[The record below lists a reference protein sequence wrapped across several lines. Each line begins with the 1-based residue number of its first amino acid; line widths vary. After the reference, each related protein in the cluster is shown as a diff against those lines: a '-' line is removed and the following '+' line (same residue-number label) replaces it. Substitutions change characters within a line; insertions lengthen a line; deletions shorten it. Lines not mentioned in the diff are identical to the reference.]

1 MQIQSSSV
9 LTPIS
14 ENKRVNTS
22 GNELP
27 SSGNKSQLLPT
38 AFQAKNEQ
46 NTSEVYDF
54 TNMSR
59 REYNQLVKAGEVPLG
74 YIIFPADGI
83 DLTSNTKTQMEAV
96 QDEKINF
103 IDYYQNRI
111 AYRESTDQPTEN
123 FRDVLAD
130 LQKMQGKAIN
140 PALTKSI
147 DTYA

>member
-1 MQIQSSSV
+1 MQIPSNSV
-9 LTPIS
+9 LSSLS
-14 ENKRVNTS
+14 ENKRVSAS
-22 GNELP
+22 GNALP
-27 SSGNKSQLLPT
+27 GNGNEAQQYPP
-38 AFQAKNEQ
+38 AFRTTNEQ
-46 NTSEVYDF
+46 DTSDVYDF

-74 YIIFPADGI
+74 YIALPTEGI
-83 DLTSNTKTQMEAV
+83 DLTSNTKAQMEAV

-111 AYRESTDQPTEN
+111 AYRESTGQSTEN

-130 LQKMQGKAIN
+130 LQKLQGKAID
-140 PALTKSI
+140 PVFTKSV

>member
-1 MQIQSSSV
+1 MQVQSKSA
-9 LTPIS
+9 LAPDS
-14 ENKRVNTS
+14 ENTRISTS

-27 SSGNKSQLLPT
+27 SSGNKAQQLAPVPQT
-38 AFQAKNEQ
+38 TNEQ
-46 NTSEVYDF
+46 NTTAVYDF

-59 REYNQLVKAGEVPLG
+59 RAYNQLVKAGQVLLG
-74 YIIFPADGI
+74 YVVLPAGGI
-83 DLTSNTKTQMEAV
+83 DLTSNTKAQMEAV

-111 AYRESTDQPTEN
+111 AYRESTGQSTEN

-130 LQKMQGKAIN
+130 LQKLQGKAVN
-140 PALTKSI
+140 PAFNKGV

>member
-1 MQIQSSSV
+1 MQVQSNSV
-9 LTPIS
+9 LAPLS
-14 ENKRVNTS
+14 ENKRVSTS

-27 SSGNKSQLLPT
+27 SSGNKAQQLPAAL
-38 AFQAKNEQ
+38 QATNEQ
-46 NTSEVYDF
+46 DTNNVYDF

-74 YIIFPADGI
+74 YIVFPADGI
-83 DLTSNTKTQMEAV
+83 DLTSNTKAQMEAV

-111 AYRESTDQPTEN
+111 AYRESTGQSTEN
-123 FRDVLAD
+123 FRDVLTD
-130 LQKMQGKAIN
+130 LQKLQGKAMN
-140 PALTKSI
+140 PALTKSV

>member
-1 MQIQSSSV
+1 MQIQSNSV
-9 LTPIS
+9 LAPLS
-14 ENKRVNTS
+14 ENTRLSIS
-22 GNELP
+22 GSELP
-27 SSGNKSQLLPT
+27 SSGNKTQQLTPALQT
-38 AFQAKNEQ
+38 KNQ
-46 NTSEVYDF
+46 QGSGDVYDF

-74 YIIFPADGI
+74 YVVLPADGI
-83 DLTSNTKTQMEAV
+83 DLTSNTKAQMQAV

-111 AYRESTDQPTEN
+111 FYRESTGQSTEN

-130 LQKMQGKAIN
+130 LQKLQGKAMN
-140 PALTKSI
+140 PAFSKSV

>member
-1 MQIQSSSV
+1 MQVQSNSV

-14 ENKRVNTS
+14 ENKPAYTS

-27 SSGNKSQLLPT
+27 NSGNKSQQLSN
-38 AFQAKNEQ
+38 AFQATNDQ
-46 NTSEVYDF
+46 STSEVYDF

-83 DLTSNTKTQMEAV
+83 DLTSNTQAQMEAV

-111 AYRESTDQPTEN
+111 AYRESTGQPTEN

-147 DTYA
+147 DTFA

>member
-1 MQIQSSSV
+1 MQVQSNSV
-9 LTPIS
+9 LAALS
-14 ENKRVNTS
+14 ENTRLSTS

-27 SSGNKSQLLPT
+27 SSGNKAAQLAPALQT
-38 AFQAKNEQ
+38 
-46 NTSEVYDF
+46 TSEQDSGDEYDF

-59 REYNQLVKAGEVPLG
+59 REYNQLVKAGVVPLG
-74 YIIFPADGI
+74 YVVLPADGI
-83 DLTSNTKTQMEAV
+83 DLTSNPKAQMQAV

-111 AYRESTDQPTEN
+111 SYRESTGQSTEN

-130 LQKMQGKAIN
+130 LQKLQGKAMN
-140 PALTKSI
+140 PAFSKNV